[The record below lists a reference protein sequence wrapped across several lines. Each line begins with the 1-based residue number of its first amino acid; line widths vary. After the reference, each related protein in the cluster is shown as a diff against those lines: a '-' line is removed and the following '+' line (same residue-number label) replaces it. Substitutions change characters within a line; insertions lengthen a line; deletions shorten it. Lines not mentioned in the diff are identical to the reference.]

1 MITKISIQN
10 YRSFLSAEVELR
22 PFNLVI
28 GPNGAGKSNL
38 LRFFAEIAGPKQQRP
53 DQRGRMRLA
62 LLKRLTPH
70 VTKAGEPIH
79 YQLDFEEGHSVIGDG
94 DVLDNPLPWGLRLVP
109 LFNLDPVKIAQA
121 EKIKTNPVVAANGEG
136 TAQVLDVLKNGDRED
151 LFDKIEVAFKLYVP
165 EVEKLSLQ
173 TIAEGTKQ
181 IQVREKGLGKHTLPA
196 TELSEG
202 TRLILAV
209 LTIIHQENPPPVI
222 LLEDIDRGM
231 HPRLFEE
238 VAPLMMRIAKEHKI
252 NILATTH
259 NPYLMDVF
267 RNDPD
272 AVLIVEKFD
281 GASTLIRL
289 PERLK
294 GLDYDKED
302 PADMPLG
309 QLWYSGLVG
318 GVPRKQP

>member
-38 LRFFAEIAGPKQQRP
+38 LRFFEEIVRTEM
-53 DQRGRMRLA
+53 GRFGRTT
-62 LLKRLTPH
+62 KFVIPLTPH
-70 VTKAGEPIH
+70 VTRPKEPTN
-79 YQLDFEEGHSVIGDG
+79 YQLTYDNGLVVTGDG
-94 DVLDNPLPWGLRLVP
+94 NRLDKALPWGERAVP
-109 LFNLDPVKIAQA
+109 LFNLDPEKIAQA
-121 EKIKTNPVVAANGEG
+121 EKITPNPVVAADGAG
-136 TAQVLDVLKNGDRED
+136 TAQVLDALKNGDRED
-151 LFDKIEVAFKLYVP
+151 LFDKIEAAFKLYVP

-173 TIAEGTKQ
+173 NVAEGAKQ
-181 IQVREKGLGKHTLPA
+181 IQVREKGLGKHILPV

-209 LTIIHQENPPPVI
+209 LTIIHQEDPPPVI

-231 HPRLFEE
+231 HPRLFEH

-259 NPYLMDVF
+259 NPYLVDVF
-267 RNDPD
+267 HDDPD
-272 AVLIVEKFD
+272 AVLLVEKTN